1 MTNFNL
7 TNIWLIM
14 FLKVFSVNEL
24 DISKGYK
31 NGLRKIQ
38 SSSNFEKSMLI
49 MWLLGPFIYL
59 IERSPADAWLTAL
72 AFIFLIRSYKKKEWN
87 WIKQTWFKFATAL
100 WLTGLISA
108 LLSPDPYFTFS
119 QGFVWIRFPLYAVA
133 VQTWLARDRDIR
145 IVMLISM
152 CLGMIIMCLILT
164 AELIF
169 SPLDASGVVKT
180 RLTWPYGDLV
190 PGGYL
195 AKVSLPLFC
204 ILIAVAVN
212 KASKLSGYY
221 GILALIPLGYLFLTG
236 ERTNTFLKACSGIM
250 SALVWRPKF
259 LALMI
264 LLIIQIFSVI
274 LLIFFKPD
282 LGNRFT
288 EKFYESLPMVSVN
301 SGHWGTWRSGIQQGL
316 ETPIIGIGPSG
327 TRKTCFNLPER
338 SPKWLPGKNLCA
350 NHPHNFYAQLFAETG
365 IIGLFFGTCM
375 IISIIYACFKGRR
388 INPSCPML
396 GTAFVVPFAIFFPI
410 QQFGSF
416 FGQWNN
422 LFIWFAIAFALS
434 NLQNSKKRII
444 K

>member
-1 MTNFNL
+1 M
-7 TNIWLIM
+7 I
-14 FLKVFSVNEL
+14 LKKLSIDEL

-31 NGLRKIQ
+31 TGLNKIK

-59 IERSPADAWLTAL
+59 IERSPADVWLSVL
-72 AFIFLIRSYKKKEWN
+72 AIIFLIRSYKKNEWV
-87 WIKQTWFKFATAL
+87 WAKQSWFKFAIAL

-108 LLSPDPYFTFS
+108 LLSSDPYFTFS

-133 VQTWLARDRDIR
+133 VQTWLAKDRDIR
-145 IVMLISM
+145 ILMLISM

-164 AELIF
+164 AELIIA
-169 SPLDASGVVKT
+169 PLDTNGLIKT

-212 KASKLSGYY
+212 KASKLSGYFSL
-221 GILALIPLGYLFLTG
+221 LALIPLGYLFLTG
-236 ERTNTFLKACSGIM
+236 ERTNTILRVCSGVM

-259 LALMI
+259 LALMT
-264 LLIIQIFSVI
+264 LLTIQVFSIIF
-274 LLIFFKPD
+274 LIYLKPD

-288 EKFYESLPMVSVN
+288 EKFYESLPMVSIN
-301 SGHWGTWRSGIQQGL
+301 SGHWGTWRSGL
-316 ETPIIGIGPSG
+316 SE
-327 TRKTCFNLPER
+327 N

-365 IIGLFFGTCM
+365 LIGLIFGSCM
-375 IISIIYACFKGRR
+375 IISIIFACYKGRK
-388 INPSCPML
+388 INPNCPML

-422 LFIWFAIAFALS
+422 LFIWFAIAFVLS
-434 NLQNSKKRII
+434 NLQNSEDKDYKQ
-444 K
+444 